1 MPSTT
6 SRPSAW
12 TCRFRDCTHDTEP
25 GCAVKVAVAEGRLST
40 ERHANYL
47 RLRKEVRSK
56 PVDEADIA
64 AAAGR
69 ARDARVA
76 SKALKKLYSTRGR

>member
-1 MPSTT
+1 
-6 SRPSAW
+6 
-12 TCRFRDCTHDTEP
+12 
-25 GCAVKVAVAEGRLST
+25 VAVADARLSA

-69 ARDARVA
+69 KREERVA
-76 SKALKKLYSTRGR
+76 SKALKKLQSARGR